1 MIDTSDLPDEV
12 ATFLTEL
19 SQHYE
24 QFERIDRGANGF
36 LVFAK
41 NRVSGQDCAIKFY
54 AGIEG
59 ERRHDEPRQLSA
71 LTCNNVLPI
80 LEARSISEEWAF
92 FITPRSFEGDLDD
105 TIEGTPSAHTAIDLA
120 IGICAGVSSIHSAG
134 MLHRDL
140 KPGNIVILDGVPK
153 IADFGSVVALE
164 SGTNDVAASRHS
176 ILWKPPESFETG
188 RYSKKG
194 DVYQIG
200 LVLYQLLGG
209 SLEYDGLSYLSKK
222 EKIEY
227 ESIRNPIDQSIFVDS
242 VIKRLVSTGKLMDL
256 KSLPGWID
264 SRTRN
269 ALKQVCHPNP
279 DRRLGS
285 LGDVAAMLTSIRGR
299 IKNWCW
305 AGDIAVLE
313 QGGSRIEVRPSRNQN
328 EYVAYKDSGS
338 GFRRIPRSPIGS
350 LAGVTSKI

>member
-1 MIDTSDLPDEV
+1 MIDTSDLPKEV

-24 QFERIDRGANGF
+24 QFERIDRGANGY

-41 NRVSGQDCAIKFY
+41 NSVSGQNCAIKFY
-54 AGIEG
+54 AGLEG
-59 ERRHDEPRQLSA
+59 EGRHDEPSQISA

-92 FITPRSFEGDLDD
+92 FITPRCFEGDLDD
-105 TIEGTPSAHTAIDLA
+105 IIEGKPSAHTAIDLT
-120 IGICAGVSSIHSAG
+120 IGICAGVSSIHSAS

-164 SGTNDVAASRHS
+164 SGTNDVAASMHS

-209 SLEYDGLSYLSKK
+209 SLEYDGLSYLSNK
-222 EKIEY
+222 ERVKY
-227 ESIRNPIDQSIFVDS
+227 ESIKNPIDQSIFVDT
-242 VIKRLVSTGKLMDL
+242 VIKRLVSTGKLVDL
-256 KSLPGWID
+256 TSLPGWID
-264 SRTRN
+264 SRTRS
-269 ALKQVCHPNP
+269 ALKQVCHPHP
-279 DRRLGS
+279 DKRIGS
-285 LGDVAAMLTSIRGR
+285 IGDLVAILTSMRGR

-305 AGDIAVLE
+305 TGDIAVLE
-313 QGGSRIEVRPSRNQN
+313 QGGSRIELRPTKNQN
-328 EYVAYKDSGS
+328 KYVAYKDSGS

-350 LAGVTSKI
+350 LAEVTSLI